1 MKRGQAYTL
10 RTPTLG
16 ILSVEDSHR
25 IPVTIPSGASV
36 TVLDGDVNGNRFVDV
51 EWESQTL
58 TLFAVDL
65 RTRGIKTV
73 MKVVA

>member
-10 RTPTLG
+10 KTATLG

-25 IPVTIPSGASV
+25 IPVTIPTGASV

-51 EWESQTL
+51 QWEGQTL
-58 TLFAVDL
+58 TMFAVDL
-65 RTRGIKTV
+65 RARRIKTV